1 MKAVEAS
8 LNLEDK
14 EGARHVRLKV
24 TKDADEG
31 YVLTFD
37 DATRLVTAQRQLAW
51 RDVAK
56 RIAHEIRNPLT
67 PILLST
73 ERLRRRYTGKVDDED
88 GVFTRCLD
96 TITRQVTDIGRMV
109 QEFSDF
115 ARMPK
120 PTLVVFELSKLL
132 EETCFSQRV
141 VNPDLKIEVE
151 SDAGTID
158 VVGDERLLGQ
168 AFGNIIKNAA
178 EALSARPADDE
189 TVGQIIVRLH
199 RLDDGQ
205 VEITVQDNGPGFPQ
219 DVKDQLLEPYVT
231 AKEGGTGLGLAIVN
245 RVIMDH
251 GGTINLQSRP
261 DGQPGAFVRVV
272 LPVELSG
279 QDNLSPEPVEYA
291 E

>member
-1 MKAVEAS
+1 MLFRS
-8 LNLEDK
+8 
-14 EGARHVRLKV
+14 
-24 TKDADEG
+24 
-31 YVLTFD
+31 
-37 DATRLVTAQRQLAW
+37 
-51 RDVAK
+51 
-56 RIAHEIRNPLT
+56 
-67 PILLST
+67 
-73 ERLRRRYTGKVDDED
+73 RYSGKIDDED
-88 GVFTRCLD
+88 GVFARCLD

-151 SDAGTID
+151 SDVGTID

-189 TVGQIIVRLH
+189 TVGQIIVRLY

-279 QDNLSPEPVEYA
+279 QDSLIAEPVEYA
-291 E
+291 D